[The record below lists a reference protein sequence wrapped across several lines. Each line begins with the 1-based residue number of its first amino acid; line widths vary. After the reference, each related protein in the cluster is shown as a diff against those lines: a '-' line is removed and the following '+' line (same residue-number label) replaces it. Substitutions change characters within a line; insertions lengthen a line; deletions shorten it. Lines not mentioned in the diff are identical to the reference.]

1 MNDKTEGFWAD
12 MQEEFVHE
20 NTMRQWADQMD
31 MERARMEA
39 EARGY
44 LANMLRAD
52 IERNPANLINTFPKD
67 AAGHYINT
75 AWDIYND
82 GLSEITSLT
91 LRLVTEYVS
100 EGNQLEKI
108 GGVFEDLLLDYVM
121 DLDDFKN
128 GR

>member
-1 MNDKTEGFWAD
+1 MNDAYINEITP
-12 MQEEFVHE
+12 EEEERAESWYHH
-20 NTMRQWADQMD
+20 QD
-31 MERARMEA
+31 MERARMES

-44 LANMLRAD
+44 IAELLRAD
-52 IERNPANLINTFPKD
+52 VARDPANLVNTFPKD

-91 LRLVTEYVS
+91 LRLVMEYIS
-100 EGNQLEKI
+100 EGRQLEKL
-108 GGVFEDLLLDYVM
+108 GGVFEDMLLEYVM
-121 DLDDFKN
+121 SLDDFKN